1 MRVTKQHLQAAR
13 PTGSRLPV
21 LLGIG
26 AALAA
31 AAWVV
36 RSKTQQVEKEHP
48 PLGKFIEVEGVR
60 LHYIER
66 GQGQPLVLLHG
77 MGDMAESF
85 ALGGL
90 LDLAATKYRVIAFD
104 RPGYG
109 YSERPRTR
117 AWTPAQQA
125 DLLHH
130 ALQTLG
136 IERPILAAHS
146 LGTQVALQM
155 ALKYPASVHSLVLM
169 SGYYFPTLRLDSAPM
184 SIPAIPIVGDV
195 LRYTLSPL
203 IGRLT
208 WPLMKRWLFRPAGI
222 PARFEAFPVWMT
234 LRPSQLRA
242 SAAEAAMAGP
252 TAQAMKMRYREL
264 TMPVILLSG
273 DGDRYVFVHNHT
285 RPLCNRLPQAEL
297 HLAAGAGH
305 MVHYLVPQQIM
316 EAIDSAAQTEQL
328 VAHAPESHPAAV
340 DAMPSAVSPGAGAAA
355 AAQ

>member
-1 MRVTKQHLQAAR
+1 MRMTKQDRQSGRQSA
-13 PTGSRLPV
+13 SRLPMLV
-21 LLGIG
+21 AIG

-31 AAWVV
+31 SAWAV
-36 RSKTQQVEKEHP
+36 RHKTRQAERAHP
-48 PLGKFIEVEGVR
+48 PRGRFIEVEGVN

-85 ALGGL
+85 DISGL
-90 LDLAATKYRVIAFD
+90 LDLAASRYHVFAFD

-109 YSERPRTR
+109 YSERPRTQ

-136 IERPILAAHS
+136 IERPIIAAHS

-155 ALKYPASVHSLVLM
+155 ALKYPASIHSLVLM
-169 SGYYFPTLRLDSAPM
+169 SGYYFPTLRADALPM
-184 SIPAIPIVGDV
+184 SIPALPLVGD
-195 LRYTLSPL
+195 LMRYTVSPL
-203 IGRLT
+203 VGRMA
-208 WPLMKRWLFRPAGI
+208 WPLMKRWLFGPARV
-222 PARFEAFPVWMT
+222 PARFRRFPVWMA

-242 SAAEAAMAGP
+242 SAAEAAMAAP
-252 TAQAMKMRYREL
+252 TAAAMRTRYREL
-264 TMPVILLSG
+264 AMPVVLLSG
-273 DGDRYVFVHNHT
+273 DGDRYVSVRNHT

-297 HLAAGAGH
+297 HIAAGAGH

-316 EAIDSAAQTEQL
+316 AAIDSAAHATDL
-328 VAHAPESHPAAV
+328 TAHPVAAGSHAAA
-340 DAMPSAVSPGAGAAA
+340 SAGVKSDAAA
-355 AAQ
+355 AAAP

>member
-1 MRVTKQHLQAAR
+1 MRVTKQYSQYAR
-13 PTGSRLPV
+13 PAASRVPA

-36 RSKTQQVEKEHP
+36 RSKTRQAEREHP
-48 PLGKFIEVEGVR
+48 PRGNFIDVEGVR

-77 MGDMAESF
+77 LGDMAESF
-85 ALGGL
+85 ELSGL
-90 LDLAATKYRVIAFD
+90 IDLAAANYRVIAFD

-109 YSERPRTR
+109 YSERPRGQ
-117 AWTPAQQA
+117 AWTPSQQA

-130 ALQTLG
+130 ALHTLG

-169 SGYYFPTLRLDSAPM
+169 SGYYFPTLRLDTLPM
-184 SIPAIPIVGDV
+184 SVPAIPIVGDI
-195 LRYTLSPL
+195 LRYTFSPL
-203 IGRLT
+203 IGRMT
-208 WPLMKRWLFRPAGI
+208 WPLMKRWLFRPASI
-222 PARFEAFPVWMT
+222 PARFESFPVWMT
-234 LRPSQLRA
+234 LRPTQLRA
-242 SAAEAAMAGP
+242 SAAEAAMAGAA
-252 TAQAMKMRYREL
+252 AQAMKTRYREL
-264 TMPVILLSG
+264 TMPVVLLSG
-273 DGDRYVFVHNHT
+273 DGDRYVFVSNHT

-316 EAIDSAAQTEQL
+316 EAIDSAAQAEQL
-328 VAHAPESHPAAV
+328 TAHAAAGRPAA
-340 DAMPSAVSPGAGAAA
+340 DTMAVAVPPGAGAAA
-355 AAQ
+355 TAQ